1 MKKKIWRLLLFPAAL
16 LFLNMAGCAQ
26 TEKTETLFSYETREV
41 SAWRDENEIYGV
53 LYVPKDAGEKL
64 PAVIC
69 SHGFGGNHQA
79 AAQYARAFA
88 EHGYVAYCFDFCG
101 GSPDS
106 QSDGSTLDMS
116 IFTEQADLEAAISMV
131 RDLDFV
137 DEENLF
143 LLGTSQGGAVS
154 AITGAAHPEEI
165 RGMMLLYP
173 AFVLVDEANQLFQ
186 SPEEIPDTYFFLWM
200 NVGRAYF
207 EPLLDYDIY
216 EAIKTYDRD
225 VLLIH
230 GDEDSIVPLSYS
242 EQALEAFPAAELQVL
257 PGAGHGFYGDD
268 ASQATDWMLEYIRT
282 HIVSDTGGEE

>member
-1 MKKKIWRLLLFPAAL
+1 
-16 LFLNMAGCAQ
+16 
-26 TEKTETLFSYETREV
+26 
-41 SAWRDENEIYGV
+41 
-53 LYVPKDAGEKL
+53 
-64 PAVIC
+64 
-69 SHGFGGNHQA
+69 
-79 AAQYARAFA
+79 
-88 EHGYVAYCFDFCG
+88 
-101 GSPDS
+101 
-106 QSDGSTLDMS
+106 
-116 IFTEQADLEAAISMV
+116 
-131 RDLDFV
+131 
-137 DEENLF
+137 
-143 LLGTSQGGAVS
+143 
-154 AITGAAHPEEI
+154 
-165 RGMMLLYP
+165 MMLLYP

-242 EQALEAFPAAELQVL
+242 EQALEAFPSAELQVL